1 MDREVKAAIKGEML
15 SQVMMAYLIKQG
27 VINKDD
33 YLSYLQKIMF
43 STLKQ
48 VGQDEYVQYVAKEA
62 FKEHMQFI
70 ENVD

>member
-1 MDREVKAAIKGEML
+1 MDREVKAAIKGEIL

-33 YLSYLQKIMF
+33 YLSYLQKAMF
-43 STLKQ
+43 STLKE
-48 VGQDEYVQYVAKEA
+48 VGQDEYVQYIAKEA